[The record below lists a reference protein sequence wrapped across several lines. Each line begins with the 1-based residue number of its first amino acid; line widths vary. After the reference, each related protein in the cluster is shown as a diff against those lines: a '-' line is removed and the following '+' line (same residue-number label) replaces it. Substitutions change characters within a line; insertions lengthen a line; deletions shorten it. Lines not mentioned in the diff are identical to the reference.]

1 MKKVILLIS
10 IIVLVF
16 SLVACKQS
24 NKVDDVI
31 TEVGEST
38 KFNEREV
45 SEAIDTV
52 KNGFDFKGCTLK
64 KVWYDE
70 EKSNYAASGYL
81 GNGKGSINGVK
92 PENIIVVLSEF
103 DVDSAGGDGSFEP
116 DSTYSDWQFILI
128 RDNKESD
135 WEINDWGY

>member
-1 MKKVILLIS
+1 MKKLILLIS

-16 SLVACKQS
+16 SLVACKQRS
-24 NKVDDVI
+24 KVDDVM

-38 KFNEREV
+38 KFNKNEV

-52 KNGFDFKGCTLK
+52 KNGFDFRGCTLK

-70 EKSNYAASGYL
+70 EKSNHATSGYL

-92 PENIIVVLSEF
+92 PENVIVVLSEF
-103 DVDSAGGDGSFEP
+103 GVDSAGGDGSFEP

-135 WEINDWGY
+135 WEINSWGY